1 MKPRQRSVAIALLV
15 TLMGIG
21 VLWWGTD
28 GFSAFTAEGARR
40 ADILRTPRTLPAVV
54 LEDQDGRAF
63 RLQDYRGKLLA
74 VDFIYTRCT
83 TVCRSLGMAFK
94 QIRDRVPPQ
103 ALGREFALLSISIDA
118 DRDDVDSLKAYGRIY
133 GADSTNWRIA
143 RVRSKADLKPLLAA
157 FGIVVIP
164 DGLGGF
170 EHNAALH
177 LLDREGRLVQI
188 NDIDQPIVFA
198 DRINAWL

>member
-1 MKPRQRSVAIALLV
+1 MKLRQRSVAMTLLV
-15 TLMGIG
+15 TLMGTG

-40 ADILRTPRTLPAVV
+40 ADILRAPRTLPAVV

-83 TVCRSLGMAFK
+83 TMCRSLGVAFK

-103 ALGREFALLSISIDA
+103 ALGRDFALLSISIDA
-118 DRDDVDSLKAYGRIY
+118 DRDDVTSLKAYGRIY
-133 GADSTNWRIA
+133 EVDSTNWRIA

-177 LLDREGRLVQI
+177 LLDRDGKLVQI
-188 NDIDQPIVFA
+188 SDIDQPIVFA
-198 DRINAWL
+198 DKINAWL